1 MPTPD
6 ACGRVNFLDMPA
18 RSKPFL
24 GPRNIVVTIAV
35 FAIALASCA
44 TTRPTVEEWQP
55 SWDRVVAGIP
65 AESVTGENP
74 SRELCDTTL
83 AFLRDTRPE
92 LSPTPDLAVDD
103 TVKDWFDIAEDAFFE
118 CPPRSQQ
125 VGSFSDAY
133 TLLARLQA
141 EVDLVLDMDRGS

>member
-1 MPTPD
+1 MTD
-6 ACGRVNFLDMPA
+6 TCGRVNFRNMPA

-24 GPRNIVVTIAV
+24 GLRNIVVAIAV

-44 TTRPTVEEWQP
+44 TSRPTVEEWQP
-55 SWDRVVAGIP
+55 LWDRVVTGIP
-65 AESVTGENP
+65 TESTTGENP
-74 SRELCDTTL
+74 SRELCDETL
-83 AFLRDTRPE
+83 AFLRDSRPE
-92 LSPTPDLAVDD
+92 LSPTADLAVDD

-125 VGSFSDAY
+125 VGSFSHAY

-141 EVDLVLDMDRGS
+141 EVDLVLDMDRRS